1 MKTIKCPFCYRMFE
15 TENDIWQHAIAKRK
29 TSRIHGITPEGW
41 PRRKYEIEQAVKAV
55 IKETNIDG

>member
-1 MKTIKCPFCYRMFE
+1 MFE

-29 TSRIHGITPEGW
+29 TSRVHGITPEGW

-55 IKETNIDG
+55 IKEANVDG